1 MMFRL
6 MMCRSS
12 IDWLLWDR
20 SKRKRAQIN
29 SSRRITGRE
38 GWLAPASSDLNVIK
52 GLSSSQAGPRHPSR
66 PVIRAT
72 NKAPAITV
80 VGAIAICMM
89 SLIVPRVYAQ
99 QTVDQILTLVND
111 DVITRIDL
119 LWSIAM
125 DPQAPSPVGPVG
137 SDLLSRKLDVMI
149 DERLITQE
157 AIRVPSNEITQ
168 DEIDKKKTELIKSFQ
183 SEAQFRERV
192 GSVGLTPQ
200 KIEELIRQ
208 RIVIDRFV
216 EFRFR
221 SFVLITEQDIKR
233 FYDEV
238 LAPAIRNRGAVPPSL
253 DDIQD
258 GKSVREGISATLKQ
272 RKINDEVERWLSQA
286 RQRADIVQLAEP

>member
-1 MMFRL
+1 MFR
-6 MMCRSS
+6 SS
-12 IDWLLWDR
+12 
-20 SKRKRAQIN
+20 
-29 SSRRITGRE
+29 
-38 GWLAPASSDLNVIK
+38 
-52 GLSSSQAGPRHPSR
+52 
-66 PVIRAT
+66 
-72 NKAPAITV
+72 

-89 SLIVPRVYAQ
+89 SLIVPRVCAQ

-125 DPQAPSPVGPVG
+125 DPQAPSPAGPVG
-137 SDLLSRKLDVMI
+137 SDLLSRELDVMI
-149 DERLITQE
+149 DERLIAQE
-157 AIRVPSNEITQ
+157 ATRIPTTEITQ
-168 DEIDKKKTELIKSFQ
+168 DEIDKKNSELIKSFQ

-192 GSVGLTPQ
+192 GSAGLTPQ
-200 KIEELIRQ
+200 KIDDLIRQ

-238 LAPAIRNRGAVPPSL
+238 LVPSIRNCGAVPPSL
-253 DDIQD
+253 DEVQD
-258 GKSVREGISATLKQ
+258 GKSVRDGISATLKQ